1 MRNRQCDFRSA
12 HVRCPFFR
20 GHTPTEIGCEGIT
33 DETLLKLIFPSRS
46 ARDRHEDIFCIC
58 RFENCE
64 LYRAINEKY
73 EDE

>member
-1 MRNRQCDFRSA
+1 MRNRQWDFRS
-12 HVRCPFFR
+12 VSIKCPFFR

-33 DETLLKLIFPSRS
+33 ETTLLKLIFPNR
-46 ARDRHEDIFCIC
+46 AERDKHEDIFCMC

-73 EDE
+73 EEE